1 MKPIGRNP
9 GLDAAPA
16 SQPDGQ
22 DACQL
27 RSPELK
33 PKTKSSATARIEDI
47 IAAAPVSSRA
57 RKPASNGVS
66 VSADFLAKLQAAV
79 TQGSSFE
86 QVQAFVTTTL
96 VQNAACSFVGWF
108 QPAGE
113 KIGESARL
121 VQLNQANTETPAAVL
136 QVLQIVAATASSES
150 RLVAQPTPDASAAS
164 IAAASAVASAAA
176 IATPIAGTQGQCL
189 VVACRTN
196 SNDQNYFAQTA
207 AIELAASKIGE
218 WLNRQLV
225 DQAGGDS
232 RHVAA
237 LVELTSLVLSSESRK
252 AAGQCL
258 VDQLKQYL
266 RADEVYFGACR
277 HQSLTCHLTAVSG
290 TPDIDRHSDTT
301 KIAEAVMQ
309 ESIARSVASIWPAA
323 EASNRHALLS
333 HQHFAESRSAAAVV
347 ACPLRNEAG
356 DVVGC
361 LVASFKAVQASSNT
375 DGIPTETPRK
385 AAEDALRFLHAGTRS
400 IGTAVH
406 VVHRSTRGN
415 ISHWTAKLRKLIT
428 KQKAATAAILTA
440 AITGVLLI
448 PVDYRVRCECELQ
461 PVSRRFIAAPFDA
474 PLEECFVQPGDVVEQ
489 DQILA
494 RLDGRELYWEQ
505 AGIKADLG
513 KATKEHNTFLS
524 EQEFGDAAIARHEID
539 RLQNKSALLSKRNN
553 ELDIRSPMAGVIV
566 AGDLKDT

>member
-1 MKPIGRNP
+1 
-9 GLDAAPA
+9 
-16 SQPDGQ
+16 
-22 DACQL
+22 
-27 RSPELK
+27 
-33 PKTKSSATARIEDI
+33 
-47 IAAAPVSSRA
+47 
-57 RKPASNGVS
+57 
-66 VSADFLAKLQAAV
+66 
-79 TQGSSFE
+79 
-86 QVQAFVTTTL
+86 
-96 VQNAACSFVGWF
+96 
-108 QPAGE
+108 
-113 KIGESARL
+113 
-121 VQLNQANTETPAAVL
+121 
-136 QVLQIVAATASSES
+136 
-150 RLVAQPTPDASAAS
+150 
-164 IAAASAVASAAA
+164 
-176 IATPIAGTQGQCL
+176 
-189 VVACRTN
+189 
-196 SNDQNYFAQTA
+196 
-207 AIELAASKIGE
+207 
-218 WLNRQLV
+218 
-225 DQAGGDS
+225 
-232 RHVAA
+232 
-237 LVELTSLVLSSESRK
+237 
-252 AAGQCL
+252 
-258 VDQLKQYL
+258 
-266 RADEVYFGACR
+266 
-277 HQSLTCHLTAVSG
+277 
-290 TPDIDRHSDTT
+290 
-301 KIAEAVMQ
+301 MQ

-566 AGDLKDT
+566 AGDLKDTEGVPLETGQSLFEIAPLDRLVVEVAIPEEDIRHVREGMSLSLQLDSMPSQIVDCTVLRIHPKAELKDHENVFIAEAELSNADQLLRPGMKGDAKISTGSRALGWNLFHKPVAHITGWLGW